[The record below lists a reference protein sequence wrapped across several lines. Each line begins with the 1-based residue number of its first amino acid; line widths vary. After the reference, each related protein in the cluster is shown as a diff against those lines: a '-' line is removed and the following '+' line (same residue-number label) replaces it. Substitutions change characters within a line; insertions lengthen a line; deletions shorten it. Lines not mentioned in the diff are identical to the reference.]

1 MPNHIIQFPKGFKA
15 SLLQRLSAG
24 CECLTVELNDCTVRE
39 VDTLCGRYHTRKV
52 PQLTEV

>member
-15 SLLQRLSAG
+15 SFLQRLSAG
-24 CECLTVELNDCTVRE
+24 CECLTVELDDSGVRE
-39 VDTLCGRYHTRKV
+39 VDTLCGRYHTKKV